1 MRILVAT
8 VTVAVLGFTWLAQS
22 NSSEA
27 HARHLK
33 HPRVRATIAPYY
45 RPYVELPPGYSI
57 GGPNY
62 TACDRMNHDRMLVGR
77 RC

>member
-1 MRILVAT
+1 MRILAV
-8 VTVAVLGFTWLAQS
+8 VTMLGGLGFAWLAQS
-22 NSSEA
+22 APAGAET
-27 HARHLK
+27 RHLK
-33 HPRVRATIAPYY
+33 HRPVRTTVYPYY
-45 RPYVELPPGYSI
+45 YPYIERPPGYII